1 MSNVA
6 IIGSGP
12 AGLQAAIFTA
22 SEGLSTTIYE
32 GGASLGGQIGD
43 TPMFENIIGQNRNG
57 VSGHDFIKNAI
68 GQCSQFG
75 VRFQMEKVK
84 HILPTIDGKWSI
96 NAQYHDAV
104 ILAVGQRYKNPP
116 PEQCGHDRNTF
127 IGPYQTRNV
136 KRIGYY
142 CVVGCGNAAG
152 QAILDLASH
161 ALQVTVIKHSTS
173 GMSQYLTDRI
183 LKQKNVLLVE
193 NTDVKCFDGKYV
205 YCHNDMVYPADY
217 IFFCLGTVPN
227 TEFLS
232 DELVVKENGLICV
245 DESFQCI
252 GPHNGKGLYAI
263 GDCRKGVR
271 RRSVAAAIGDAANA
285 TAYVLKYIRG

>member
-1 MSNVA
+1 MSDVA

-32 GGASLGGQIGD
+32 GGASIGGQIGD
-43 TPMFENIIGQNRNG
+43 TPMFENIIGQYRTG
-57 VSGHDFIKNAI
+57 VSGQNFIKNAV
-68 GQCSQFG
+68 GQCSEFG

-84 HILPTIDGKWSI
+84 HILPTVDGKWSI
-96 NAQYHDAV
+96 NAQYHNAV
-104 ILAVGQRYKNPP
+104 ILAVGQRYKFPP
-116 PEQCGHDRNTF
+116 THQCGHDRNTF
-127 IGPYQTRNV
+127 IGPYHTRNV
-136 KRIGYY
+136 ERRRNY

-152 QAILDLASH
+152 QAILELARH
-161 ALQVTVIKHSTS
+161 AMQVTVIKHSTS

-183 LKQKNVLLVE
+183 LKQQNVLLVE
-193 NTDVKCFDGKYV
+193 NADVERFTGKFV
-205 YCHNDMVYPADY
+205 YDTNDDVYPADY
-217 IFFCLGTVPN
+217 IFFCIGTVPN

-245 DESFQCI
+245 DESFQCL
-252 GPHNGKGLYAI
+252 GPYNGKGLYAI
-263 GDCRKGVR
+263 GDCRRGVR

-285 TAYVLKYIRG
+285 TAYVLKYLKG

>member
-1 MSNVA
+1 MSDVA
-6 IIGSGP
+6 IIGGGP

-32 GGASLGGQIGD
+32 GGASLGGQIAD
-43 TPMFENIIGQNRNG
+43 TPQFENIIGQNRNG
-57 VSGHDFIKNAI
+57 ISGSSFIKNAI
-68 GQCSQFG
+68 GQCSEFG

-84 HILPTIDGKWSI
+84 HILPTKDDKWSV
-96 NAQYHDAV
+96 NAQYHSAV
-104 ILAVGQRYKNPP
+104 ILAVGQRYKVPP
-116 PEQCGHDRNTF
+116 LNQCNTVHNSF
-127 IGPYQTRNV
+127 IGPYHTRNV
-136 KRIGYY
+136 ERRRNY

-152 QAILDLASH
+152 QAIMELAYH

-232 DELVVKENGLICV
+232 DELVVKDNGLICV
-245 DESFQCI
+245 DHAFQCI

-285 TAYVLKYIRG
+285 TAYVLKYLKG